1 MRVNFKDIRYVV
13 HYGPPRC
20 TEDFI
25 EEIGRDGEKAVS
37 ALFFQGEHLKKCD
50 KAVKAYVKANT
61 CLRNIVLEE
70 FEEKVTSGNHTCCLS
85 CHLNCHCSSKEKC
98 EVHVPFQHHTICFS
112 AKKSTGVPKRKTTLE
127 QCNLLEQLL
136 LDKQKELA
144 AKCPVYYMSRECT
157 TGFSTNLIK
166 IVVKHCKYIFN
177 AECITDNL
185 PVFKK
190 EHAYDILHMVKDTFE
205 DFDIEDE
212 FDESL
217 EELYEESCVYDLEF
231 GSDYTD
237 HESDDDSLVDTSFE

>member
-1 MRVNFKDIRYVV
+1 MGVNFKDIRYVV

-61 CLRNIVLEE
+61 FLRNIVLEE

-166 IVVKHCKYIFN
+166 LVVKHCKCIFN
-177 AECITDNL
+177 AEYITDNL

-190 EHAYDILHMVKDTFE
+190 
-205 DFDIEDE
+205 
-212 FDESL
+212 
-217 EELYEESCVYDLEF
+217 
-231 GSDYTD
+231 
-237 HESDDDSLVDTSFE
+237 